1 MPRLHI
7 GKRSLEGRLDKYA
20 QRFDLVEVR
29 PDVTAALRP
38 ATLQRWRASVSG
50 SFVFSVV
57 LPQLITELRPGRAT
71 DEALEFSLETAR
83 LLQASVIVIATPISI
98 TPTAANRKRLEALVT
113 KLPHDVVRLAWEP
126 SGIWELEDAQAVAAS
141 LGVILVA
148 DAAREQLPPGP
159 IAYTRL
165 RGLGDAR
172 RLSADRLDR
181 VISNLRGR
189 RDAFVVIETD
199 QASRVVRELRD
210 GIAQDRSG
218 IARTP
223 RARSSVP
230 PLMAEDEEQE

>member
-7 GKRSLEGRLDKYA
+7 GKRSLEGRLEKYA

-38 ATLQRWRASVSG
+38 ATLQRWRAAVSG
-50 SFVFSVV
+50 SFVFSLV
-57 LPQLITELRPGRAT
+57 LPQAITELRVGREA
-71 DEALEFSLETAR
+71 DQALELSLETAR
-83 LLQASVIVIATPISI
+83 LLQASVIVIATPLSV
-98 TPTAANRKRLEALVT
+98 TPTPTNRKKLEALVS

-126 SGIWELEDAQAVAAS
+126 SGIWELDDAQAVASS

-172 RLSADRLDR
+172 RVSADRLDR
-181 VISNLRGR
+181 VLRNLHGR

-199 QASRVVRELRD
+199 QAGRVARELRD

-218 IARTP
+218 ALRTP
-223 RARSSVP
+223 RARASVP
-230 PLMAEDEEQE
+230 PLLAEDEEQE